1 MHCCYVIQSGF
12 TLCWNPAHTPD
23 ILELCR
29 DYFAF
34 EFLQKSSRFTR
45 HVVAVATVANGKL
58 ILFTTGAKEGARWEK
73 MKDKLTKSVQSFKAF
88 NVYK

>member
-1 MHCCYVIQSGF
+1 MMFPSAV
-12 TLCWNPAHTPD
+12 PALWLSHRAAC
-23 ILELCR
+23 CR

-34 EFLQKSSRFTR
+34 EFLQKSARFTR

-58 ILFTTGAKEGARWEK
+58 ILFTTGAKEARWGK
-73 MKDKLTKSVQSFKAF
+73 MKDKLTKSVESFKAF

>member
-1 MHCCYVIQSGF
+1 MLFCCA
-12 TLCWNPAHTPD
+12 LPAPSCSHRVAC
-23 ILELCR
+23 CR

-34 EFLQKSSRFTR
+34 EFLQKSARFTR

-58 ILFTTGAKEGARWEK
+58 ILFTTGAKEARWGK
-73 MKDKLTKSVQSFKAF
+73 MKDKLTKSVESFKAF